1 MNRTK
6 AIGALLVGL
15 SLALSSVVYADTRRI
30 YPNTLQVDPAG
41 GGATTLES
49 TMVDLLRFLVNDCD
63 GTSYDCLPGAGTT
76 GPGWTIVEV
85 YAGGREVPADPTDVD
100 SIAVETAWS
109 GDGSGLAAGD
119 WFVVESADSTGGGG
133 TNHFQVVFEYDSTSV
148 IKYAMLPL
156 EDWQVGTSTPDAA
169 GTGHFVGAG
178 TGLVSFTTMTGS
190 CKMLIVA
197 DEDVVI
203 MLRDDSSNPD
213 WLYIGGV
220 DSNLATSTPPDDRP
234 FVINDT
240 PANVFIYYNDGPLNR
255 MAADDTTVL
264 TGGYPG
270 EISAVGVLSDDMTG
284 QYNGSFWLLGVPVWF
299 NDASHKHFSGTL
311 QYIRQG
317 SDDLG
322 AAGRTINSASW
333 ACRGSNAEYSP
344 VCWSWDGVAYP

>member
-1 MNRTK
+1 MKYAR
-6 AIGALLVGL
+6 ILLF
-15 SLALSSVVYADTRRI
+15 LALSLGLVSVSSADTRRI
-30 YPNTLQVDPAG
+30 YPDTLQVDPAG
-41 GGATTLES
+41 GGASTLES
-49 TMVDLLRFLVNDCD
+49 TMVDLLRVLVDDCD

-109 GDGSGLAAGD
+109 GDGSGLEAGD

-203 MLRDDSSNPD
+203 MLRDDSSSPD
-213 WLYIGGV
+213 ILYIGAV
-220 DSNLATSTPPDDRP
+220 DGSLSTSTPPDDRP
-234 FVINDT
+234 FVVYDSPEI
-240 PANVFIYYNDGPLNR
+240 VYIRQSSGYFNR
-255 MAADDTTVL
+255 MAPDDSTVL
-264 TGGYPG
+264 VAGYPV
-270 EISAVGVLSDDMTG
+270 EYYANTVVISSKAG
-284 QYNGSFWLLGVPVWF
+284 QYNGSFWLISVPVWF
-299 NDASHKHFSGTL
+299 NDESHYHFAGTL
-311 QYIRQG
+311 QYVREG
-317 SDDLG
+317 SKYLG
-322 AAGRTINSASW
+322 SAGRTINSASW
-333 ACRGSNAEYSP
+333 ACRGTDSNFSP
-344 VCWSWDGVAYP
+344 WCLSWDGVAYP